1 MPKCPICGKN
11 KSNKKDLLEHVES
24 AHKNEIPNSMSA
36 AQYVYFLNHGRAYG
50 ICRICGN
57 STPWNEKAGKP
68 KQICGSDACK
78 KRVSKEFEQN
88 LKAKYNKTRQDL
100 MNDPNHQEEMLANR
114 KISGVYKWSDNKHSF
129 TYTGSYEK
137 FALEWL
143 DKVMDIDPDT
153 IQTPGPKIQY
163 MFEGKLHYWITDMY
177 LTDFNLVIEIKD
189 GNGTG
194 EKNNHPGFAHNR
206 DLERAKDDY
215 MRTQNQYNYIK
226 LTNKNMIQLVKILS
240 EIRLNNI
247 FANEKNNKKT
257 EPIIDINEYIEF
269 DTNLISLDSLNES
282 IMVEKITGQLKD
294 LHLRIV
300 ELIKDVTRK
309 WNNIKELN
317 VSKKEKQSL
326 LNIIKLSTK
335 LINYIWEIL
344 EKEIPIS
351 YETQYEEFLKEIQNF
366 KKYRKNG
373 DEKNDKIKIN
383 ILQNH
388 LSLIQRKFK
397 ESSKI
402 DSDVKFNK
410 KYKTALY
417 IVMSKTLYVLN
428 LTLYNLPGK
437 GSAGSFRS
445 DKRRGIVSKRY
456 GNADLKFNI
465 KNMDDNEKLEILDK
479 LRKSAS
485 YESYK
490 KIFDD
495 VLNMYNKKDVGT
507 LKFLDMEKYN
517 KLVFL
522 SYGKLKPM
530 VLKKGSKL
538 YHISTCSTIK
548 ALNPV
553 YKCRD
558 NITFYSTPRIYF
570 TDKIMDVKKV
580 LPNVE
585 KPSIYEYEV
594 PKDMTAYRDGEY
606 GSWYHHCLYVESTVP
621 LKVKNITKEVMESV
635 NNESINADQY
645 YAYNTF
651 TESANDINPDTLEK
665 DVSTFYN
672 NYKKMDKTEKE
683 NNVAKALYFCRKVIG
698 YISGVGLIDDA
709 NNEIKNNKQLMKQ
722 LKTDMPMN
730 HETYNAIKVSLNLK
744 SILKMILGIIIIVLD
759 VIIIGKISYK
769 IIGEHAFAIGK
780 GIGKISV
787 KYKNAEIKNICKS
800 IASKL
805 SKIINVNIINE
816 NYDQYDIV
824 DIGSEL
830 LNESNVLG
838 DISNDDINALCEG
851 TYTYNE
857 NVTDILNEVSFPF
870 FSSKKNNKSKAVFS
884 TYDIKTSTWKNLLF
898 PKSNFIKKVTSIFH
912 RVEIN
917 PDNHTIEIRGINYR
931 RLIQHIKDLYP
942 DQKVYKIFEI
952 IYNAKDWDKY
962 SNKKINK
969 SSVRIDYIQTYEFF
983 ALELSI
989 LFKELYD
996 KYKLNPYNEI
1006 CMEIY
1011 NKTWLSRS
1019 DIIKPEPIDMN
1030 GLRLLN
1036 SNYELKPFQREF
1048 IELYPILKSKLNLNG
1063 YILSFD
1069 QGLGKTLT
1077 SIALAL
1083 CLRKDKVYVVCPNA
1097 LKENWSLEI
1106 KSYFPKYSNDEIWKE
1121 EVYVNGISENY
1132 DIQKTKFIIVN
1143 QESIP
1148 KIYDKIDSKSNNML
1162 IVDESH
1168 NFRNLNS
1175 ARSNNLV
1182 ELKNKLKTND
1192 TLVMSGTPIKASPN
1206 EICPVLKLI
1215 DPLFVD
1221 DVAIIYNRC
1230 FNMNDIVASNI
1241 IQTRFGKIMYRKTKD
1256 EVLELPQ
1263 KHIDALKLK
1272 VKNEDRYYVSNIKSL
1287 VKDRAKEL
1295 FKKEYK
1301 DYDSMKNEFH
1311 TIINKYSTSS
1321 KEDINKYLS
1330 IIDENRPNYEMHE
1343 MDVIFKKEYLDKY
1356 VYPSINDKDKER
1368 LDYLLVRFVNMW
1380 QHCIGVALGEIL
1392 HPRRKELF
1400 MKLYDDNK
1408 SIINNMIFN
1417 NIKKTVIFTPIV
1429 DVAKFIHKSLQDAGL
1444 SSVLVTGETKDKLTP
1459 ILRFKEDSNI
1469 DVLVATSQTLG
1480 TGVTLTEA
1488 NLMFFFG
1495 SPWRSADF
1503 DQCCD
1508 RIYRIGQTNDVF
1520 IFNVLMDSEKLN
1532 LSTRMENIL
1541 NWSNKM
1547 FGAMITSTDDET
1559 IKGLNESVIF
1569 SSDDLYHNVDKFENG
1584 DSNVLLVTGLSG
1596 SGKSTIG
1603 KQLSNK
1609 YKAEYIELDL
1619 LDVASN
1625 FVIEKNIDA
1634 IKSGEPIMYEFLMKN
1649 KKIFDK
1655 LISKNV
1661 SDDEMFDIMEKYIK
1675 YVLSYARNHK
1685 DKKFIIEGIQIF
1697 DCDTLSDTLVNYP
1710 IVIKGTSSVT
1720 SFIRKAKRDKWEMK
1734 DIIKNIPQNI
1744 KYIFNSEKKLNLFK
1758 KILNKSINSTNNES
1772 VMSVDIPKN
1781 LYFLSFDN
1789 MDNKI
1794 LTPRIPDN
1802 FFTQNGYEDNTTKRV
1817 CLSTSIDKC
1826 LMALSMNLN
1835 KKELYIHVPIG
1846 SYDIYKPSTK
1856 EVPDCDI
1863 TGEVWIKKPVRIK
1876 TIGKIKVKTSP
1887 KNGIKFKYGNN
1898 KEAELY
1904 PWDYEWIEK
1913 YDTDFQENIS
1923 SNESVMSVANLSPI
1937 VKTGLFEEL
1946 KPNEDNEDFDKQLE
1960 LLKKSLN
1967 ESLKDIPTINPKDYC
1982 PEYIDFN
1989 DLPEDRFLMNRVKAD
2004 IVNKTAITVTVD
2016 RHYGNLYVASD
2027 FHIFGVWDKNDNNN
2041 NATNI
2046 QQVNRIIDDI
2056 NSKVKED
2063 DTLIICGDLGYK
2075 LDDCLLPHTKYFL
2088 QSIRCKHIWLVVGN
2102 HDLLTN
2108 DQYKEF
2114 GCEIVC
2120 DRLEYNGWI
2129 FTHYPINTN
2138 KFNFYGHLHNEKLYQ
2153 KTGDYKNMSTDNRY
2167 NCFYYINGITNVKD
2181 VIDKYLNNSNMID
2194 NSMNEEAIYTNI
2206 YKYPVFIILM
2216 HSGTVLADAIKKFT
2230 HDDYSHACIS
2240 LTPDLVPMYSFGR
2253 KKVDLKDGTGFCIS
2267 SPTDDFF
2274 KKFKAVYA
2282 VYVMYLSKNEYD
2294 NIKKRLQYF
2303 IDNKDVLKYNI
2314 SALIMNALNKPT
2326 EKSKKYFCSRFVAD
2340 VLNSGRTMD
2349 KLPSLY
2355 RPNDFAYRSDITL
2368 VNSGTDISKYNKNIT
2383 LRNLKLIQKGLYSD
2397 INLVETSLKDSDVMF
2412 GNGEYTAITDNRFTD
2427 FQTGNPFEQN
2437 EDIDPYTAT
2446 FSPNNDKPVQDYM
2459 DASNNFETNE
2469 DVRVDMEVDPAISGP
2484 NTFASLSQS
2493 IYNSNF
2499 EI

>member
-1 MPKCPICGKN
+1 MAKCPICGKN
-11 KSNKKDLLEHVES
+11 KANKKDLLQHVES
-24 AHKNEIPNSMSA
+24 SHKDEIAKDMSA
-36 AQYVYFLNHGRAYG
+36 AQYVYYLNHGRAYG

-57 STPWNEKAGKP
+57 PTPWNEKAGKP

-78 KRVSKEFEQN
+78 RRVSKEFEEN
-88 LKAKYNKTRQDL
+88 LKSKYNKTRQDL
-100 MNDPNHQEEMLANR
+100 MNDPDHQEEMLANR
-114 KISGVYKWSDNKHSF
+114 KISGTYKWSDNRHTF

-163 MFEGKLHYWITDMY
+163 MFEGKPHYWITDMY
-177 LTDFNLVIEIKD
+177 LTDFNLVVEIKD
-189 GNGTG
+189 GNSTG
-194 EKNNHPGFAHNR
+194 EKNTHPGFAHNR
-206 DLERAKDDY
+206 DLEKAKDDY
-215 MRTQNQYNYIK
+215 MKTQNQYNYIK
-226 LTNKNMIQLVKILS
+226 LTNKNMMQLVKTLS

-247 FANEKNNKKT
+247 FSTEKNKKT
-257 EPIIDINEYIEF
+257 EPIIDINESIEY
-269 DTNLISLDSLNES
+269 DTNLIPLESLNES
-282 IMVEKITGQLKD
+282 VIAEKVTGQLKE

-300 ELIKDVTRK
+300 ELIKDVLRK
-309 WNNIKELN
+309 WYNVKEVN
-317 VSKKEKQSL
+317 VAKKEKESL
-326 LNIIKLSTK
+326 LNIIKMSTK

-344 EKEIPIS
+344 QKGVPVS
-351 YETQYEEFLKEIQNF
+351 YETLYEEFLKEIQNF
-366 KKYRKNG
+366 KKYRKN
-373 DEKNDKIKIN
+373 DEKTEKIQIS

-388 LSLIQRKFK
+388 LSFIQRKFK
-397 ESSKI
+397 ESNKI

-410 KYKTALY
+410 KYKTALF
-417 IVMSKTLYVLN
+417 IVMSRTLYVLN

-437 GSAGSFRS
+437 GSGGSFKS
-445 DKRRGIVSKRY
+445 DKRSGIISKRY
-456 GNADLKFNI
+456 GNRDLKFNMKKMNNSADKLDI
-465 KNMDDNEKLEILDK
+465 LEKLRNSK
-479 LRKSAS
+479 S

-495 VLNMYNKKDVGT
+495 VVNMYNKENVSA

-538 YHISTCSTIK
+538 YHISTCSTIQ

-585 KPSIYEYEV
+585 KPAIYEYEV
-594 PKDMTAYRDGEY
+594 SKDITAYRDSEY
-606 GSWYHHCLYVESTVP
+606 GSWYHHCLYVESKVP
-621 LKVKNITKEVMESV
+621 LKVKNITKDVLESTK
-635 NNESINADQY
+635 NESITIDY
-645 YAYNTF
+645 DPELLL
-651 TESANDINPDTLEK
+651 ESVDDVKINPDTLEK
-665 DVSTFYN
+665 DVSDFYSE
-672 NYKKMDKTEKE
+672 YKSMGQKDKEK
-683 NNVAKALYFCRKVIG
+683 NVIKALNFCKKVVS
-698 YISGVGLIDDA
+698 YISGIGLITDA
-709 NNEIKNNKQLMKQ
+709 NKEFRYNKKFMKQ
-722 LKTDMPMN
+722 LKKDMPMN
-730 HETYNAIKVSLNLK
+730 HETYNTIKISLNFK
-744 SILKMILGIIIIVLD
+744 AILKMILGIVIVVLD
-759 VIIIGKISYK
+759 VIIVGKLSYKLIGKF
-769 IIGEHAFAIGK
+769 GFDIGK
-780 GIGKISV
+780 HISKIARND
-787 KYKNAEIKNICKS
+787 KTDGLKDICKN

-805 SKIINVNIINE
+805 TNMININTVNE
-816 NYDQYDIV
+816 NYDQHDIV
-824 DIGSEL
+824 DIEPEL
-830 LNESNVLG
+830 LNEYIDHDESYKLIN
-838 DISNDDINALCEG
+838 ISNDEIDALCEG
-851 TYTYNE
+851 TYTYQEDNR
-857 NVTDILNEVSFPF
+857 DILNEVSFPF
-870 FSSKKNNKSKAVFS
+870 FFSKKKDKSNALFS
-884 TYDIKTSTWKNLLF
+884 TYDIKTSSWKNLLF
-898 PKSNFIKKVTSIFH
+898 PKTNFVKKVTSVFH
-912 RVEIN
+912 KVEIN
-917 PDNHTIEIRGINYR
+917 PNNHTIEIRGINYR
-931 RLIQHIKDLYP
+931 RLVQHIKDLYP

-962 SNKKINK
+962 SNKKIKK
-969 SSVRIDYIQTYEFF
+969 SDVRIEFIQTYEFF

-996 KYKLNPYNEI
+996 EYKLSPYNDI

-1019 DIIKPEPIDMN
+1019 DIVKPEPIDMSR
-1030 GLRLLN
+1030 LRLLN
-1036 SNYELKPFQREF
+1036 SNYELKLFQKEF

-1097 LKENWSLEI
+1097 LKENWALEI
-1106 KSYFPKYSNDEIWKE
+1106 KSYFPKYSNEEIWKE
-1121 EVYVNGISENY
+1121 EVYVNGISKTY
-1132 DIQKTKFIIVN
+1132 DAKKVKFIIVN

-1148 KIYDKIDSKSNNML
+1148 KIYDKADNKSNNML

-1175 ARSNNLV
+1175 ARSNNLN
-1182 ELKNKLKTND
+1182 ELKDRIKATD
-1192 TLVMSGTPIKASPN
+1192 ILVMSGTPIKASPN

-1221 DVAIIYNRC
+1221 EVANIYNKC
-1230 FNMNDIVASNI
+1230 FNMNDIVASSL

-1256 EVLELPQ
+1256 EVLQLPQ
-1263 KHIDALKLK
+1263 KHIEVLKLK
-1272 VKNEDRYYVSNIKSL
+1272 VRNEEKYYVENIRLL
-1287 VKDRAKEL
+1287 VRDRAKEL
-1295 FKKEYK
+1295 FNIEYK
-1301 DYDSMKNEFH
+1301 EYDSMKEEFH
-1311 TIINKYSTSS
+1311 NIINKYSTSS
-1321 KEDINKYLS
+1321 KEDIIKYLE
-1330 IIDENRPNYEMHE
+1330 IIDENMPNYAMHE
-1343 MDVIFKKEYLDKY
+1343 MDVKFKKEYLDKY
-1356 VYPSINDKDKER
+1356 VYPSISSKDKER

-1380 QHCIGVALGEIL
+1380 QHCIGVALGEIM

-1400 MKLYDDNK
+1400 MRLYDDNK
-1408 SIINNMIFN
+1408 TVINNMIFD

-1429 DVAKFIHKSLQDAGL
+1429 DVAKHIHKSLQEAGL
-1444 SSVLVTGETKDKLTP
+1444 ASVLVTGQAKDKLTP

-1495 SPWRSADF
+1495 TPWRSADF

-1508 RIYRIGQTNDVF
+1508 RIYRIGQTTDVF

-1547 FGAMITSTDDET
+1547 FDSMITSTDDES
-1559 IKGLNESVIF
+1559 IKNLNESVLF

-1625 FVIEKNIDA
+1625 FVTEKNIDA
-1634 IKSGEPIMYEFLMKN
+1634 IKSGEPIMYEFLIKN

-1655 LISKNV
+1655 LMSKNV
-1661 SDDEMFDIMEKYIK
+1661 SDNEMLDIMEKYIK

-1697 DCDTLSDTLVNYP
+1697 DCDALSDTLVNYP

-1720 SFIRKAKRDKWEMK
+1720 SFIRKVKRDKWEMK

-1758 KILNKSINSTNNES
+1758 RILNKSMNSTNNES
-1772 VMSVDIPKN
+1772 VMSI
-1781 LYFLSFDN
+1781 
-1789 MDNKI
+1789 
-1794 LTPRIPDN
+1794 
-1802 FFTQNGYEDNTTKRV
+1802 
-1817 CLSTSIDKC
+1817 
-1826 LMALSMNLN
+1826 
-1835 KKELYIHVPIG
+1835 
-1846 SYDIYKPSTK
+1846 
-1856 EVPDCDI
+1856 
-1863 TGEVWIKKPVRIK
+1863 
-1876 TIGKIKVKTSP
+1876 
-1887 KNGIKFKYGNN
+1887 
-1898 KEAELY
+1898 
-1904 PWDYEWIEK
+1904 
-1913 YDTDFQENIS
+1913 
-1923 SNESVMSVANLSPI
+1923 ANLSPI

-1946 KPNEDNEDFDKQLE
+1946 KPNEANEDFDKQLD

-1967 ESLKDIPTINPKDYC
+1967 ESLEDIKTINPKDYC
-1982 PEYIDFN
+1982 PEEIDFN
-1989 DLPEDRFLMNRVKAD
+1989 NLPEDRFLMNRVKAD
-2004 IVNKTAITVTVD
+2004 IINKTAVTVTVD
-2016 RHYGNLYVASD
+2016 RHYGNLYAASD
-2027 FHIFGVWDKNDNNN
+2027 FHVFGVWDKSDNNN

-2046 QQVNRIIDDI
+2046 QQVNAIIDDI

-2108 DQYKEF
+2108 EQYKEF

-2138 KFNFYGHLHNEKLYQ
+2138 KFNFHAHLHNETLIN
-2153 KTGDYKNMSTDNRY
+2153 KTEVYKNMSFENKY
-2167 NCFYYINGITNVKD
+2167 NCFYYTKGITNIND
-2181 VIDKYLNNSNMID
+2181 VINRYLNNLS
-2194 NSMNEEAIYTNI
+2194 EA
-2206 YKYPVFIILM
+2206 
-2216 HSGTVLADAIKKFT
+2216 
-2230 HDDYSHACIS
+2230 
-2240 LTPDLVPMYSFGR
+2240 
-2253 KKVDLKDGTGFCIS
+2253 
-2267 SPTDDFF
+2267 
-2274 KKFKAVYA
+2274 
-2282 VYVMYLSKNEYD
+2282 
-2294 NIKKRLQYF
+2294 
-2303 IDNKDVLKYNI
+2303 
-2314 SALIMNALNKPT
+2314 
-2326 EKSKKYFCSRFVAD
+2326 
-2340 VLNSGRTMD
+2340 
-2349 KLPSLY
+2349 
-2355 RPNDFAYRSDITL
+2355 
-2368 VNSGTDISKYNKNIT
+2368 
-2383 LRNLKLIQKGLYSD
+2383 
-2397 INLVETSLKDSDVMF
+2397 SLKDSDVMF
-2412 GNGEYTAITDNRFTD
+2412 GNGEYTSITDNRFTD

-2469 DVRVDMEVDPAISGP
+2469 EVRVDMEIDPAISGP

>member
-1 MPKCPICGKN
+1 MAKCPICGKN
-11 KSNKKDLLEHVES
+11 KANKKDLLQHVES
-24 AHKNEIPNSMSA
+24 SHKDEIAKDMSA
-36 AQYVYFLNHGRAYG
+36 AQYVYYLNHGRAYG

-57 STPWNEKAGKP
+57 PTPWNEKAGKP

-78 KRVSKEFEQN
+78 RKVSKEFEEN
-88 LKAKYNKTRQDL
+88 LKSKYNKTRQDL

-114 KISGVYKWSDNKHSF
+114 RISGTYKWSDNRHTF

-137 FALEWL
+137 FTLEWL

-163 MFEGKLHYWITDMY
+163 MFEGKPHYWITDMY
-177 LTDFNLVIEIKD
+177 LTDFNLVVEIKD
-189 GNGTG
+189 GNSTG
-194 EKNNHPGFAHNR
+194 EKNTHPGFAHNR
-206 DLERAKDDY
+206 DLEKAKDDY
-215 MRTQNQYNYIK
+215 MKTQNQYNYIK
-226 LTNKNMIQLVKILS
+226 LTNKNMMQLVKTLS

-247 FANEKNNKKT
+247 FSTEKNKKT
-257 EPIIDINEYIEF
+257 EPIIDINESIEY
-269 DTNLISLDSLNES
+269 DTNLIPLESLNES
-282 IMVEKITGQLKD
+282 VIAEKVTGQLKE

-300 ELIKDVTRK
+300 ELIKDVLRK
-309 WNNIKELN
+309 WYNVKEVN
-317 VSKKEKQSL
+317 VAKKEKESL
-326 LNIIKLSTK
+326 LNIIKMSTK

-344 EKEIPIS
+344 QKGVPVS
-351 YETQYEEFLKEIQNF
+351 YETLYEEFLKEIQNF
-366 KKYRKNG
+366 KKYRKN
-373 DEKNDKIKIN
+373 DEKTEKIQIS

-388 LSLIQRKFK
+388 LSFIQRKFK
-397 ESSKI
+397 ESNKI

-410 KYKTALY
+410 KYKTALF
-417 IVMSKTLYVLN
+417 IVMSRTLYVLN

-437 GSAGSFRS
+437 GSGGSFKS
-445 DKRRGIVSKRY
+445 DKRSGIISKRY
-456 GNADLKFNI
+456 GNRDLKFNI
-465 KNMDDNEKLEILDK
+465 KKMNNSADKLDILEKLRNSK
-479 LRKSAS
+479 S

-495 VLNMYNKKDVGT
+495 VVNMYNKENVSA

-538 YHISTCSTIK
+538 YHISTCSTIQ

-585 KPSIYEYEV
+585 KPAIYEYEV
-594 PKDMTAYRDGEY
+594 PKDMTAYRDSEY
-606 GSWYHHCLYVESTVP
+606 GSWYHHCLYVESKVP
-621 LKVKNITKEVMESV
+621 LKVKNITKDVLESAK
-635 NNESINADQY
+635 NESITIDY
-645 YAYNTF
+645 D
-651 TESANDINPDTLEK
+651 TELLLESVDDVKINPDTLEK
-665 DVSTFYN
+665 DVSDFYSE
-672 NYKKMDKTEKE
+672 YKSMGQKDKEK
-683 NNVAKALYFCRKVIG
+683 NVIKALNFCKKVVS
-698 YISGVGLIDDA
+698 YISGIGLITDA
-709 NNEIKNNKQLMKQ
+709 NKEFRYNKKFMKQ
-722 LKTDMPMN
+722 LKKDMPMN
-730 HETYNAIKVSLNLK
+730 HETYNTIKISLNFK
-744 SILKMILGIIIIVLD
+744 AILKMILGIVIVVLD
-759 VIIIGKISYK
+759 VIIVGKLSYKLIGKF
-769 IIGEHAFAIGK
+769 GFDIGK
-780 GIGKISV
+780 HISKIARND
-787 KYKNAEIKNICKS
+787 KTGGLKDICNS

-805 SKIINVNIINE
+805 TNMININTVNE

-824 DIGSEL
+824 DIEPEL
-830 LNESNVLG
+830 LNEYIDHDESYKLIN
-838 DISNDDINALCEG
+838 ISNDEIDALCEG
-851 TYTYNE
+851 TYIYKEDNR
-857 NVTDILNEVSFPF
+857 DILNEVSFPF
-870 FSSKKNNKSKAVFS
+870 FFSKKKDKSNASFS
-884 TYDIKTSTWKNLLF
+884 TYDIKTSSWKNLLF
-898 PKSNFIKKVTSIFH
+898 PKTNFVKKVTSVFH
-912 RVEIN
+912 KVEIN
-917 PDNHTIEIRGINYR
+917 PNNHTIEIRGINYR
-931 RLIQHIKDLYP
+931 RLVQHIKDLYP

-962 SNKKINK
+962 SNKKIKK
-969 SSVRIDYIQTYEFF
+969 SDVRIEFIQTYEFF

-996 KYKLNPYNEI
+996 EYKLSPYNDI

-1019 DIIKPEPIDMN
+1019 DIVKPEPIDMSR
-1030 GLRLLN
+1030 LRLLN
-1036 SNYELKPFQREF
+1036 SNYELKLFQKEF

-1097 LKENWSLEI
+1097 LKENWALEI
-1106 KSYFPKYSNDEIWKE
+1106 KSYFPKYSNEEIWKE
-1121 EVYVNGISENY
+1121 EVYVNGISKTY
-1132 DIQKTKFIIVN
+1132 DAKKVKFIIVN

-1148 KIYDKIDSKSNNML
+1148 KIYDKADNKSNNML

-1175 ARSNNLV
+1175 ARSNNLN
-1182 ELKNKLKTND
+1182 ELKDRIKATD
-1192 TLVMSGTPIKASPN
+1192 ILVMSGTPIKASPN

-1221 DVAIIYNRC
+1221 EVANIYNKC
-1230 FNMNDIVASNI
+1230 FNMNDIVASSL

-1256 EVLELPQ
+1256 EVLQLPQ
-1263 KHIDALKLK
+1263 KHIEVLKLK
-1272 VKNEDRYYVSNIKSL
+1272 VRNEEKYYVENIRLL
-1287 VKDRAKEL
+1287 VRDRAKEL
-1295 FKKEYK
+1295 FNIEYK
-1301 DYDSMKNEFH
+1301 EYDSMKEEFH
-1311 TIINKYSTSS
+1311 NIINKYSTSS
-1321 KEDINKYLS
+1321 KKDIIKYLE
-1330 IIDENRPNYEMHE
+1330 IIDENMPNYAMHE
-1343 MDVIFKKEYLDKY
+1343 MDVKFKKEYLDKY
-1356 VYPSINDKDKER
+1356 VYPSISSKDKER

-1380 QHCIGVALGEIL
+1380 QHCIGVALGEIM

-1400 MKLYDDNK
+1400 MRLYDDNK
-1408 SIINNMIFN
+1408 TVINNMIFD

-1429 DVAKFIHKSLQDAGL
+1429 DVAKHIHKSLQEAGL
-1444 SSVLVTGETKDKLTP
+1444 ASVLVTGQAKDKLTP

-1495 SPWRSADF
+1495 TPWRSADF

-1508 RIYRIGQTNDVF
+1508 RIYRIGQTTDVF

-1547 FGAMITSTDDET
+1547 FDAMITSTDDES
-1559 IKGLNESVIF
+1559 IKNLNESVLF

-1603 KQLSNK
+1603 KQFSNK

-1625 FVIEKNIDA
+1625 FVTEKNIDA

-1661 SDDEMFDIMEKYIK
+1661 SDDEMLDIMEKYIK

-1697 DCDTLSDTLVNYP
+1697 DCDALSDTLVNYP

-1720 SFIRKAKRDKWEMK
+1720 SFIRKVKRDKWEMK

-1758 KILNKSINSTNNES
+1758 RILNKSMNSTNNES
-1772 VMSVDIPKN
+1772 VMSI
-1781 LYFLSFDN
+1781 
-1789 MDNKI
+1789 
-1794 LTPRIPDN
+1794 
-1802 FFTQNGYEDNTTKRV
+1802 
-1817 CLSTSIDKC
+1817 
-1826 LMALSMNLN
+1826 
-1835 KKELYIHVPIG
+1835 
-1846 SYDIYKPSTK
+1846 
-1856 EVPDCDI
+1856 
-1863 TGEVWIKKPVRIK
+1863 
-1876 TIGKIKVKTSP
+1876 
-1887 KNGIKFKYGNN
+1887 
-1898 KEAELY
+1898 
-1904 PWDYEWIEK
+1904 
-1913 YDTDFQENIS
+1913 
-1923 SNESVMSVANLSPI
+1923 ANLSPI

-1946 KPNEDNEDFDKQLE
+1946 KFNETNEDFDKQLE
-1960 LLKKSLN
+1960 ILKKSLN
-1967 ESLKDIPTINPKDYC
+1967 ESLEDIKTINPKDYC
-1982 PEYIDFN
+1982 PEEIDFN
-1989 DLPEDRFLMNRVKAD
+1989 NLPEDRFLMNRVKAD
-2004 IVNKTAITVTVD
+2004 IINKTAVTVTVD
-2016 RHYGNLYVASD
+2016 RHYGNLYAASD
-2027 FHIFGVWDKNDNNN
+2027 FHVFGVWDKSDNNN

-2046 QQVNRIIDDI
+2046 QQVNAIIDDI

-2108 DQYKEF
+2108 EQYKEF

-2138 KFNFYGHLHNEKLYQ
+2138 KFNFYGHLHNEKPYQ
-2153 KTGDYKNMSTDNRY
+2153 KTGDYKNMSFENKY
-2167 NCFYYINGITNVKD
+2167 NCFYYTKGITNIND
-2181 VIDKYLNNSNMID
+2181 VINRYLNNLS
-2194 NSMNEEAIYTNI
+2194 EA
-2206 YKYPVFIILM
+2206 
-2216 HSGTVLADAIKKFT
+2216 
-2230 HDDYSHACIS
+2230 
-2240 LTPDLVPMYSFGR
+2240 
-2253 KKVDLKDGTGFCIS
+2253 
-2267 SPTDDFF
+2267 
-2274 KKFKAVYA
+2274 
-2282 VYVMYLSKNEYD
+2282 
-2294 NIKKRLQYF
+2294 
-2303 IDNKDVLKYNI
+2303 
-2314 SALIMNALNKPT
+2314 
-2326 EKSKKYFCSRFVAD
+2326 
-2340 VLNSGRTMD
+2340 
-2349 KLPSLY
+2349 
-2355 RPNDFAYRSDITL
+2355 
-2368 VNSGTDISKYNKNIT
+2368 
-2383 LRNLKLIQKGLYSD
+2383 
-2397 INLVETSLKDSDVMF
+2397 SLKDSDVMF
-2412 GNGEYTAITDNRFTD
+2412 GNGEYTSITDNRFTD

-2469 DVRVDMEVDPAISGP
+2469 EVRVDMEIDPAISGP

>member
-1 MPKCPICGKN
+1 MAKCPMCGKN
-11 KSNKKDLLEHVES
+11 KANKKDLLQHVES
-24 AHKNEIPNSMSA
+24 SHKDEIAKDMSA
-36 AQYVYFLNHGRAYG
+36 AQYVYYLNHGRAYG

-57 STPWNEKAGKP
+57 PTPWNEKAGKP

-78 KRVSKEFEQN
+78 RRVSKEFEEN
-88 LKAKYNKTRQDL
+88 LKSKYNKTRQDL
-100 MNDPNHQEEMLANR
+100 MNDPDHQEEMLANR
-114 KISGVYKWSDNKHSF
+114 KISGTYKWSDNRHTF

-163 MFEGKLHYWITDMY
+163 MFEGKPHYWITDMY
-177 LTDFNLVIEIKD
+177 LTDFNLVVEIKD
-189 GNGTG
+189 GNSTG
-194 EKNNHPGFAHNR
+194 EKNTHPGFAHNR
-206 DLERAKDDY
+206 DLEKAKDDY
-215 MRTQNQYNYIK
+215 MKTQNQYNYIK
-226 LTNKNMIQLVKILS
+226 LTNKNMMQLVKTLS

-247 FANEKNNKKT
+247 FSTEKNKKT
-257 EPIIDINEYIEF
+257 EPVIDINES
-269 DTNLISLDSLNES
+269 TNLLNDNNELMNILNE
-282 IMVEKITGQLKD
+282 E
-294 LHLRIV
+294 
-300 ELIKDVTRK
+300 
-309 WNNIKELN
+309 
-317 VSKKEKQSL
+317 
-326 LNIIKLSTK
+326 
-335 LINYIWEIL
+335 
-344 EKEIPIS
+344 
-351 YETQYEEFLKEIQNF
+351 
-366 KKYRKNG
+366 
-373 DEKNDKIKIN
+373 
-383 ILQNH
+383 
-388 LSLIQRKFK
+388 
-397 ESSKI
+397 
-402 DSDVKFNK
+402 
-410 KYKTALY
+410 
-417 IVMSKTLYVLN
+417 
-428 LTLYNLPGK
+428 
-437 GSAGSFRS
+437 
-445 DKRRGIVSKRY
+445 
-456 GNADLKFNI
+456 
-465 KNMDDNEKLEILDK
+465 
-479 LRKSAS
+479 
-485 YESYK
+485 
-490 KIFDD
+490 
-495 VLNMYNKKDVGT
+495 
-507 LKFLDMEKYN
+507 
-517 KLVFL
+517 
-522 SYGKLKPM
+522 
-530 VLKKGSKL
+530 
-538 YHISTCSTIK
+538 
-548 ALNPV
+548 
-553 YKCRD
+553 
-558 NITFYSTPRIYF
+558 
-570 TDKIMDVKKV
+570 
-580 LPNVE
+580 
-585 KPSIYEYEV
+585 
-594 PKDMTAYRDGEY
+594 
-606 GSWYHHCLYVESTVP
+606 
-621 LKVKNITKEVMESV
+621 
-635 NNESINADQY
+635 
-645 YAYNTF
+645 
-651 TESANDINPDTLEK
+651 
-665 DVSTFYN
+665 
-672 NYKKMDKTEKE
+672 
-683 NNVAKALYFCRKVIG
+683 
-698 YISGVGLIDDA
+698 
-709 NNEIKNNKQLMKQ
+709 
-722 LKTDMPMN
+722 
-730 HETYNAIKVSLNLK
+730 
-744 SILKMILGIIIIVLD
+744 
-759 VIIIGKISYK
+759 
-769 IIGEHAFAIGK
+769 
-780 GIGKISV
+780 
-787 KYKNAEIKNICKS
+787 
-800 IASKL
+800 
-805 SKIINVNIINE
+805 
-816 NYDQYDIV
+816 
-824 DIGSEL
+824 
-830 LNESNVLG
+830 
-838 DISNDDINALCEG
+838 INALCEG
-851 TYTYNE
+851 TYVYKE
-857 NVTDILNEVSFPF
+857 NNIDILNEVSFPL
-870 FSSKKNNKSKAVFS
+870 FSSKKNESNAPFS
-884 TYDIKTSTWKNLLF
+884 IYDIKTSSWKNLLF
-898 PKSNFIKKVTSIFH
+898 PKTNFVKKVESIFH
-912 RVEIN
+912 KVEIN

-931 RLIQHIKDLYP
+931 RLIRHIKDLYP
-942 DQKVYKIFEI
+942 DQKVHKIFQI
-952 IYNAKDWDKY
+952 IYNEKDWNKY
-962 SNKKINK
+962 SNKKIKK
-969 SSVRIDYIQTYEFF
+969 SNVRIDYIQTYEFF

-996 KYKLNPYNEI
+996 KYKLEHYNNI
-1006 CMEIY
+1006 CIEIY
-1011 NKTWLSRS
+1011 NKTWLSHS
-1019 DIIKPEPIDMN
+1019 DIVKPEPIDISR
-1030 GLRLLN
+1030 LRLLN
-1036 SNYELKPFQREF
+1036 SDYELKPFQKEF
-1048 IELYPILKSKLNLNG
+1048 IELYPTLKSKLNLNG

-1097 LKENWSLEI
+1097 LKENWALEI

-1121 EVYVNGISENY
+1121 EVYINDISKNY
-1132 DIQKTKFIIVN
+1132 DPKKVKFIIVN

-1148 KIYDKIDSKSNNML
+1148 KIYDKIDSKSNDML

-1175 ARSNNLV
+1175 ARSNNLI
-1182 ELKNKLKTND
+1182 ELKDRLKTND
-1192 TLVMSGTPIKASPN
+1192 ILVMSGTPIKASPN

-1215 DPLFVD
+1215 DPLFMD
-1221 DVAIIYNRC
+1221 EVADIYNRC
-1230 FNMNDIVASNI
+1230 FNMNDIVASNL

-1256 EVLELPQ
+1256 EVLQLPQ
-1263 KHIDALKLK
+1263 KHIDTLKLK
-1272 VKNEDRYYVSNIKSL
+1272 VKNEDRYYIDNVKSL
-1287 VKDRAKEL
+1287 VKDRAKEI

-1301 DYDSMKNEFH
+1301 DYDSMKEEFH
-1311 TIINKYSTSS
+1311 NIINKYSTSS
-1321 KEDINKYLS
+1321 KEDVIKYLQ

-1356 VYPSINDKDKER
+1356 VYPSISDKDKER

-1380 QHCIGVALGEIL
+1380 QHCIGIALGEIL

-1408 SIINNMIFN
+1408 TVINNMIFD

-1444 SSVLVTGETKDKLTP
+1444 SSVLITGETKDKLTP
-1459 ILRFKEDSNI
+1459 ILRFKEDSNV

-1495 SPWRSADF
+1495 TPWRSADF

-1508 RIYRIGQTNDVF
+1508 RIYRIGQTTDVF

-1559 IKGLNESVIF
+1559 IKNLNE
-1569 SSDDLYHNVDKFENG
+1569 N
-1584 DSNVLLVTGLSG
+1584 
-1596 SGKSTIG
+1596 
-1603 KQLSNK
+1603 
-1609 YKAEYIELDL
+1609 
-1619 LDVASN
+1619 
-1625 FVIEKNIDA
+1625 
-1634 IKSGEPIMYEFLMKN
+1634 
-1649 KKIFDK
+1649 
-1655 LISKNV
+1655 
-1661 SDDEMFDIMEKYIK
+1661 
-1675 YVLSYARNHK
+1675 
-1685 DKKFIIEGIQIF
+1685 
-1697 DCDTLSDTLVNYP
+1697 
-1710 IVIKGTSSVT
+1710 
-1720 SFIRKAKRDKWEMK
+1720 
-1734 DIIKNIPQNI
+1734 
-1744 KYIFNSEKKLNLFK
+1744 
-1758 KILNKSINSTNNES
+1758 
-1772 VMSVDIPKN
+1772 
-1781 LYFLSFDN
+1781 
-1789 MDNKI
+1789 
-1794 LTPRIPDN
+1794 
-1802 FFTQNGYEDNTTKRV
+1802 
-1817 CLSTSIDKC
+1817 
-1826 LMALSMNLN
+1826 
-1835 KKELYIHVPIG
+1835 
-1846 SYDIYKPSTK
+1846 
-1856 EVPDCDI
+1856 
-1863 TGEVWIKKPVRIK
+1863 
-1876 TIGKIKVKTSP
+1876 
-1887 KNGIKFKYGNN
+1887 
-1898 KEAELY
+1898 
-1904 PWDYEWIEK
+1904 
-1913 YDTDFQENIS
+1913 S
-1923 SNESVMSVANLSPI
+1923 SNESVISIANLSPI

-1946 KPNEDNEDFDKQLE
+1946 KPNENNEDFDKQLE

-1967 ESLKDIPTINPKDYC
+1967 ESLEDIKTINSKDYC
-1982 PEYIDFN
+1982 PEEIDFN
-1989 DLPEDRFLMNRVKAD
+1989 NLPEDRFLMNRVKAD
-2004 IVNKTAITVTVD
+2004 IINKTAVTVTVD
-2016 RHYGNLYVASD
+2016 RHYGNLYAASD
-2027 FHIFGVWDKNDNNN
+2027 FHVFGVWDKSDNNN

-2046 QQVNRIIDDI
+2046 QQVNAIVDDI

-2412 GNGEYTAITDNRFTD
+2412 GNGEYTSITDNRFTD

-2469 DVRVDMEVDPAISGP
+2469 DVRVDMEVDPAVSGP

>member
-1 MPKCPICGKN
+1 MAKCPICGKN
-11 KSNKKDLLEHVES
+11 KANKKDLLQHVES
-24 AHKNEIPNSMSA
+24 SHKDEIPKDMSA
-36 AQYVYFLNHGRAYG
+36 AQYVYYLNHGRAYG

-57 STPWNEKAGKP
+57 PTPWNEKAGKP

-78 KRVSKEFEQN
+78 RRVSKEFEEN
-88 LKAKYNKTRQDL
+88 LKSKYNKTRQDL
-100 MNDPNHQEEMLANR
+100 MNDPDHQEEMLANR
-114 KISGVYKWSDNKHSF
+114 KISGTYKWSDNRHTF

-143 DKVMDIDPDT
+143 DKIMDIDPDT

-163 MFEGKLHYWITDMY
+163 MFEGKPHYWITDMY
-177 LTDFNLVIEIKD
+177 LTDFNLVVEIKD
-189 GNGTG
+189 GNSTG
-194 EKNNHPGFAHNR
+194 EKNTHPGFAHNR
-206 DLERAKDDY
+206 DLEKAKDDY
-215 MRTQNQYNYIK
+215 MKTQNQYNYIK
-226 LTNKNMIQLVKILS
+226 LTNKNMMQLVKTLS

-247 FANEKNNKKT
+247 FSTEKNKKT
-257 EPIIDINEYIEF
+257 EPVIDINES
-269 DTNLISLDSLNES
+269 TNLLN
-282 IMVEKITGQLKD
+282 
-294 LHLRIV
+294 
-300 ELIKDVTRK
+300 
-309 WNNIKELN
+309 
-317 VSKKEKQSL
+317 
-326 LNIIKLSTK
+326 
-335 LINYIWEIL
+335 
-344 EKEIPIS
+344 
-351 YETQYEEFLKEIQNF
+351 
-366 KKYRKNG
+366 
-373 DEKNDKIKIN
+373 
-383 ILQNH
+383 
-388 LSLIQRKFK
+388 
-397 ESSKI
+397 
-402 DSDVKFNK
+402 
-410 KYKTALY
+410 
-417 IVMSKTLYVLN
+417 
-428 LTLYNLPGK
+428 
-437 GSAGSFRS
+437 
-445 DKRRGIVSKRY
+445 
-456 GNADLKFNI
+456 
-465 KNMDDNEKLEILDK
+465 DN
-479 LRKSAS
+479 
-485 YESYK
+485 
-490 KIFDD
+490 
-495 VLNMYNKKDVGT
+495 
-507 LKFLDMEKYN
+507 N
-517 KLVFL
+517 KL
-522 SYGKLKPM
+522 
-530 VLKKGSKL
+530 
-538 YHISTCSTIK
+538 
-548 ALNPV
+548 
-553 YKCRD
+553 
-558 NITFYSTPRIYF
+558 
-570 TDKIMDVKKV
+570 
-580 LPNVE
+580 
-585 KPSIYEYEV
+585 
-594 PKDMTAYRDGEY
+594 
-606 GSWYHHCLYVESTVP
+606 
-621 LKVKNITKEVMESV
+621 
-635 NNESINADQY
+635 
-645 YAYNTF
+645 
-651 TESANDINPDTLEK
+651 
-665 DVSTFYN
+665 
-672 NYKKMDKTEKE
+672 
-683 NNVAKALYFCRKVIG
+683 
-698 YISGVGLIDDA
+698 
-709 NNEIKNNKQLMKQ
+709 
-722 LKTDMPMN
+722 MN
-730 HETYNAIKVSLNLK
+730 
-744 SILKMILGIIIIVLD
+744 
-759 VIIIGKISYK
+759 
-769 IIGEHAFAIGK
+769 
-780 GIGKISV
+780 
-787 KYKNAEIKNICKS
+787 
-800 IASKL
+800 
-805 SKIINVNIINE
+805 
-816 NYDQYDIV
+816 
-824 DIGSEL
+824 
-830 LNESNVLG
+830 
-838 DISNDDINALCEG
+838 ISNEEINALCEG
-851 TYTYNE
+851 TYVYKE
-857 NVTDILNEVSFPF
+857 NNIDILNEVSFPL
-870 FSSKKNNKSKAVFS
+870 FSSKKNESNAPFS
-884 TYDIKTSTWKNLLF
+884 IYDIKTSSWKNLLF
-898 PKSNFIKKVTSIFH
+898 PKTNFVKKVESIFH
-912 RVEIN
+912 KVEIN
-917 PDNHTIEIRGINYR
+917 TDNHTIEIRGINYR
-931 RLIQHIKDLYP
+931 RLIRHIKDLYP
-942 DQKVYKIFEI
+942 DQKVHKIFQI
-952 IYNAKDWDKY
+952 IYNEKDWNKY
-962 SNKKINK
+962 SNKKIKK
-969 SSVRIDYIQTYEFF
+969 SNVRIDYIQTYEFF

-996 KYKLNPYNEI
+996 KYKLEHYNNI
-1006 CMEIY
+1006 CIEIY
-1011 NKTWLSRS
+1011 NKTWLSHS
-1019 DIIKPEPIDMN
+1019 DIVKPEPIDISR
-1030 GLRLLN
+1030 LRLLN
-1036 SNYELKPFQREF
+1036 SDYELKPFQKEF
-1048 IELYPILKSKLNLNG
+1048 IELYPTLKSKLNLNG

-1097 LKENWSLEI
+1097 LKENWALEI

-1121 EVYVNGISENY
+1121 EVYINDISKNY
-1132 DIQKTKFIIVN
+1132 DPKKVKFIIVN

-1148 KIYDKIDSKSNNML
+1148 KIYDKVDSKSNNML

-1175 ARSNNLV
+1175 ARSNNLI
-1182 ELKNKLKTND
+1182 ELKDKLKTND
-1192 TLVMSGTPIKASPN
+1192 ILVMSGTPIKASPN

-1221 DVAIIYNRC
+1221 EVADIYNRC
-1230 FNMNDIVASNI
+1230 FNMNDIVASNL

-1256 EVLELPQ
+1256 EVLQLPQ
-1263 KHIDALKLK
+1263 KHIDVLKLK
-1272 VKNEDRYYVSNIKSL
+1272 VKNEDRYYVDNVKSL
-1287 VKDRAKEL
+1287 VKDKAKEI

-1301 DYDSMKNEFH
+1301 DYDSMKEEFH
-1311 TIINKYSTSS
+1311 SIINKYSTSS
-1321 KEDINKYLS
+1321 KEDIIKYLE

-1356 VYPSINDKDKER
+1356 VYPSISSKDKEQ

-1380 QHCIGVALGEIL
+1380 QHCIGVALGEIM

-1400 MKLYDDNK
+1400 MRLYDDNK
-1408 SIINNMIFN
+1408 TVINNMIFD

-1429 DVAKFIHKSLQDAGL
+1429 DVAKHIHRSLQEAGL
-1444 SSVLVTGETKDKLTP
+1444 ASVLVTGQAKDKLTP

-1495 SPWRSADF
+1495 TPWRSADF

-1508 RIYRIGQTNDVF
+1508 RIYRIGQTTDVF

-1559 IKGLNESVIF
+1559 IKGLNENA
-1569 SSDDLYHNVDKFENG
+1569 L
-1584 DSNVLLVTGLSG
+1584 
-1596 SGKSTIG
+1596 IG
-1603 KQLSNK
+1603 
-1609 YKAEYIELDL
+1609 
-1619 LDVASN
+1619 
-1625 FVIEKNIDA
+1625 
-1634 IKSGEPIMYEFLMKN
+1634 
-1649 KKIFDK
+1649 
-1655 LISKNV
+1655 
-1661 SDDEMFDIMEKYIK
+1661 
-1675 YVLSYARNHK
+1675 
-1685 DKKFIIEGIQIF
+1685 
-1697 DCDTLSDTLVNYP
+1697 
-1710 IVIKGTSSVT
+1710 
-1720 SFIRKAKRDKWEMK
+1720 
-1734 DIIKNIPQNI
+1734 
-1744 KYIFNSEKKLNLFK
+1744 
-1758 KILNKSINSTNNES
+1758 
-1772 VMSVDIPKN
+1772 IPKN

-1835 KKELYIHVPIG
+1835 KKELYVHVPIG

-1856 EVPDCDI
+1856 EVLDCDI

-1923 SNESVMSVANLSPI
+1923 SNESVMSIANLSPI

-1946 KPNEDNEDFDKQLE
+1946 KPNETNEDFDKQLD

-1967 ESLKDIPTINPKDYC
+1967 ESLEDIKTINPKDYC
-1982 PEYIDFN
+1982 PEEIDFN
-1989 DLPEDRFLMNRVKAD
+1989 NLPEDRFLMNRVKAD
-2004 IVNKTAITVTVD
+2004 IINKIAVTVTID
-2016 RHYGNLYVASD
+2016 RHYGNLYAASD
-2027 FHIFGVWDKNDNNN
+2027 FHVFGVWDKSDNNN

-2046 QQVNRIIDDI
+2046 QQVNAIIDDI

-2075 LDDCLLPHTKYFL
+2075 LDDCLSPHTKYFL

-2138 KFNFYGHLHNEKLYQ
+2138 KFNFHAHLHNETLIN
-2153 KTGDYKNMSTDNRY
+2153 KTDVYKNMSFENKY
-2167 NCFYYINGITNVKD
+2167 NCFYYTKGITNIND
-2181 VIDKYLNNSNMID
+2181 VIDKYLNNNPDKI
-2194 NSMNEEAIYTNI
+2194 NSSINEEAIYTNT
-2206 YKYPVFIILM
+2206 YKYPVFIVLM

-2230 HDDYSHACIS
+2230 HDNYSHACIS

-2282 VYVMYLSKNEYD
+2282 VYVMYLSKDEYD

-2383 LRNLKLIQKGLYSD
+2383 LRNLKLIQKGLYND

-2412 GNGEYTAITDNRFTD
+2412 GNGEYTSITDNRFTD

-2469 DVRVDMEVDPAISGP
+2469 EVRVDMEIDPAISGP